1 MEYFILGPLELWDGK
16 RLLSPNGAKR
26 SAVLGALLLAEGRA
40 VELGRLIEVVWG
52 TQYPPTAEKQV
63 RNAVSD
69 LRRLGGDSSIQIE
82 LAGDGYR
89 VDLANCRLD
98 SITFAQRVDC
108 ARWLVSE
115 GRLTEAAG
123 ELHGALSLWRGPVLA
138 GLDSPALQPKTAN
151 LQQQRLTVFVEYAE
165 LQLIR
170 GEQTSL
176 LGELTEWAADN
187 PLDERLVGQLMRAH
201 FYDGA
206 PALALMVYEHARRT
220 LRDELGV
227 EPSPQLQEIFHRILA
242 NERPALATRGAGV
255 RS

>member
-1 MEYFILGPLELWDGK
+1 MTGT
-16 RLLSPNGAKR
+16 
-26 SAVLGALLLAEGRA
+26 VLTSR
-40 VELGRLIEVVWG
+40 
-52 TQYPPTAEKQV
+52 TA
-63 RNAVSD
+63 D
-69 LRRLGGDSSIQIE
+69 SIQSRSPSASTAPGGWSQK
-82 LAGDGYR
+82 AG
-89 VDLANCRLD
+89 C
-98 SITFAQRVDC
+98 
-108 ARWLVSE
+108 
-115 GRLTEAAG
+115 TEAAG

-138 GLDSPALQPKTAN
+138 GLDSPALQPKIAN
-151 LQQQRLTVFVEYAE
+151 LHQQRLTIFVEYAE

-170 GEQTSL
+170 GEQASL

-242 NERPALATRGAGV
+242 NERPALAARVPRG
-255 RS
+255 